1 MGSHDMGRQRTKHR
15 STIPPPPGPPPG
27 DGGDGDGDAVDPA
40 RPARPDL
47 AAALHEAAEALRQAV
62 STVRTIA
69 RPEAVEA
76 AGVVATQAEQMA
88 AGERSCW
95 GCPPEAV
102 QAPAGF
108 RAAVQWVAMAI
119 RHAAIDLDGRPVL
132 LLGTM
137 MATERVLTLAESLP
151 AARIEER

>member
-1 MGSHDMGRQRTKHR
+1 MGRQRTKHR
-15 STIPPPPGPPPG
+15 STIPPPPG
-27 DGGDGDGDAVDPA
+27 DVGDGDAVDPP
-40 RPARPDL
+40 RPARPEL
-47 AAALHEAAEALRQAV
+47 AAALHDAAEALRQAM

-95 GCPPEAV
+95 GCPPDAV
-102 QAPAGF
+102 RAPAGY
-108 RAAVQWVAMAI
+108 RAAVCWVAMAI

-137 MATERVLTLAESLP
+137 MATERLLTLAESLP
-151 AARIEER
+151 PARADGR